1 MSTNGNGQ
9 FLESELIHR
18 KVKVGDEWQTR
29 TFPVVGGRLRILHEN
44 NDHLGIQ
51 TEIIRLENDF
61 VVVKAAV
68 ESQRGKFNGT
78 GTASGQRDAK
88 LADSLVELAET
99 RAIARA
105 LRFSGIGVEFTSFE
119 EVTHVPATEQNGDK
133 ASAPVFSEDNGH
145 NKSEKSNPS
154 SDGIDPT
161 NRGATRA
168 PSGAPAETGSKPQ
181 RGGIGQ
187 ATQAQCRALYA
198 LTKRAQYTEQD
209 IQSLLSPLNAPTF
222 GVLSREDASRL
233 ISYLQTEVAA

>member
-1 MSTNGNGQ
+1 MNANAFREDELVTRKMKVNGEW
-9 FLESELIHR
+9 ES
-18 KVKVGDEWQTR
+18 R

-51 TEIIRLENDF
+51 TEIIRLEPDF

-105 LRFSGIGVEFTSFE
+105 LRFGGIGVEYTGFE
-119 EVTHVPATEQNGDK
+119 EVTHVAATDSGKEQTGSKGPEPAF
-133 ASAPVFSEDNGH
+133 PEDNG
-145 NKSEKSNPS
+145 NGKKEAK
-154 SDGIDPT
+154 
-161 NRGATRA
+161 A

-181 RGGIGQ
+181 PCGIAQ

-198 LTKRAQYTEQD
+198 LTKRANFQEAD
-209 IQSLLSPLNAPTF
+209 IGEMLARFDVSRF
-222 GVLSREDASRL
+222 EDLSRESA
-233 ISYLQTEVAA
+233 SYLIGHLQQEVAA

>member
-1 MSTNGNGQ
+1 MNANAFREDELVTRKMKVNG
-9 FLESELIHR
+9 
-18 KVKVGDEWQTR
+18 EWQSR

-51 TEIIRLENDF
+51 TEIIRLDTDF

-133 ASAPVFSEDNGH
+133 ASAPVFSEDNSH
-145 NKSEKSNPS
+145 NKSERSKPS
-154 SDGIDPT
+154 SDGIDVPT
-161 NRGATRA
+161 TGATRA
-168 PSGAPAETGSKPQ
+168 PSVAPAETGSKPKS
-181 RGGIGQ
+181 GGIGQ

-198 LTKRAQYTEQD
+198 LTKRANYQEAD
-209 IQSLLSPLNAPTF
+209 VGEMLARF
-222 GVLSREDASRL
+222 DVSRFEDLTREAASHL
-233 ISYLQTEVAA
+233 IGHLQQEAAA